1 MFVHVA
7 TLYSVH
13 AEAADTFVRSI
24 RNDGDWHRVA
34 RRVAPDLVASDL
46 LQHQSSPTPV
56 FLCIDFWASQEKYL
70 RVRES
75 AAYEP
80 LFRLRDQLAQA
91 SIRLGEFAFPARDES
106 DTVLPQT
113 AETSP
118 RTDERVAR

>member
-1 MFVHVA
+1 MFVHVV

-13 AEAADTFVRSI
+13 AEAADNFVLSI
-24 RNDGDWHRVA
+24 RSGGDWHRIA

-56 FLCIDFWASQEKYL
+56 FLCIDFWVSREMYL

-75 AAYEP
+75 AVYES
-80 LFRLRDQLAQA
+80 LFNLRNQLAQS
-91 SIRLGEFAFPARDES
+91 SIQLGEFAFPARHES
-106 DTVLPQT
+106 DTVLSQI

-118 RTDERVAR
+118 ITDKRVAR